1 MNCRTPLVSNTF
13 GTNVVSTF
21 AYAYDELSRRTQRL
35 DTTDSAL
42 TTNTF
47 SYNVRSELIDAT
59 MGTNTYSYAYD
70 PIGNRQQTV
79 ENGLTNHYTANAL
92 NQYTAIAPD
101 TPALAYDPDG
111 NMTRNGDWT
120 YIWDAENRLV
130 EARPAT
136 TNLGS
141 SLVQYMYDAQSR
153 RIARREFVWSDYL
166 GDTTWHYVQGR
177 AYLYDGWNLLQERKP
192 ALTPRTPHLYIPQT
206 NLFLTGVSGPV
217 AAAYLWGLDLSQTLQ
232 GAGGIG
238 GLLQSRSSATNAF
251 TFCDANGNIT
261 DLVDTNGAVVAHY
274 EYDPYGNTIAQSG
287 DQADA
292 NPFRFSTKY
301 WDGETGFYYY
311 GYRFYSPQLGRW
323 LSKDPLIENAYERYI
338 RLFSPEV
345 ANFMLRLLLTG
356 SDESNTYSAFGN
368 DAVGAVDHLGW
379 ASRRGG
385 GGGPWHPPDG
395 VHMKCDKGDTCA
407 EIEAKMTLLAKAISS
422 HTGWECLAPERHRN
436 PGHWEEIDNLWTAY
450 ADCSTLW
457 YMKNCPGS
465 PPLVP
470 AVAPKKCEKVN
481 LCIDGSC
488 QTTVVAVGATAVA
501 CAIGYGV
508 YKVLKTCVTTGV
520 GAVLGGPPGAVGGF
534 CLGLS
539 PVGG

>member
-251 TFCDANGNIT
+251 PICDANGNIT
-261 DLVDTNGAVVAHY
+261 EILDDTAPLAAHY
-274 EYDPYGNTIAQSG
+274 EYDAYGNTIIQTDPLSNAS
-287 DQADA
+287 
-292 NPFRFSTKY
+292 PFRFSSKHY
-301 WDGETGFYYY
+301 DDASKLYYY
-311 GYRFYSPQLGRW
+311 GYRFYSTGLGRW
-323 LSKDPLIENAYERYI
+323 ITRDPIEEWGGINTLSCVNNNLINGSDVLGADRYVTWFDIGNLGGSGGTQIHVGVAVDTWDCGDNHKWKKTGQATFDFSIDWDAGWWNYVKGVFWKGKGRIKESSGLLLERPI
-338 RLFSPEV
+338 TVKSTPSQDRKMLE
-345 ANFMLRLLLTG
+345 MLREEALHPPFYNGVLHQCVFW
-356 SDESNTYSAFGN
+356 S
-368 DAVGAVDHLGW
+368 VGALQYG
-379 ASRRGG
+379 
-385 GGGPWHPPDG
+385 
-395 VHMKCDKGDTCA
+395 MQEKGTD
-407 EIEAKMTLLAKAISS
+407 
-422 HTGWECLAPERHRN
+422 
-436 PGHWEEIDNLWTAY
+436 
-450 ADCSTLW
+450 DCCH
-457 YMKNCPGS
+457 K
-465 PPLVP
+465 
-470 AVAPKKCEKVN
+470 
-481 LCIDGSC
+481 
-488 QTTVVAVGATAVA
+488 
-501 CAIGYGV
+501 
-508 YKVLKTCVTTGV
+508 
-520 GAVLGGPPGAVGGF
+520 
-534 CLGLS
+534 
-539 PVGG
+539 